1 MKKDKSKDLTI
12 AGISALPELNQKY
25 KDMLTHISNTMP
37 SINKTSSNF
46 YKSHSQFMNVML
58 DVTAITPIRSIKHTL
73 AEINKTKIALEETH
87 LKLQE
92 NTIMI
97 KKREK
102 QLEDENLDE
111 LEKEHIE
118 LKILKL
124 KVNGANTLNAI
135 QGAVRKFSF
144 FTTQY
149 KSLLK
154 SLNKKDITEQE
165 YEEEEVKYH
174 IMTCM
179 KQALTSARSRNGLID
194 EGNLIYLFD
203 MGINSA
209 VAQKQVI
216 TYLERENEMMKN
228 NENPTHEMTLKWL
241 EHCAEL
247 FKNDSKKFAD
257 RRGFELLDNKSLA
270 STIKDSE

>member
-97 KKREK
+97 KKE
-102 QLEDENLDE
+102 
-111 LEKEHIE
+111 
-118 LKILKL
+118 
-124 KVNGANTLNAI
+124 
-135 QGAVRKFSF
+135 
-144 FTTQY
+144 
-149 KSLLK
+149 
-154 SLNKKDITEQE
+154 
-165 YEEEEVKYH
+165 
-174 IMTCM
+174 
-179 KQALTSARSRNGLID
+179 
-194 EGNLIYLFD
+194 
-203 MGINSA
+203 
-209 VAQKQVI
+209 
-216 TYLERENEMMKN
+216 KN
-228 NENPTHEMTLKWL
+228 N
-241 EHCAEL
+241 
-247 FKNDSKKFAD
+247 
-257 RRGFELLDNKSLA
+257 
-270 STIKDSE
+270 